1 MTPQERMIEEQLRPN
16 GVTDER
22 VLRAMAEVPR
32 EEFVPPEVRDLAYE
46 DHPLEIGAGQTISQ
60 PLIVAWMTQAVRPEP
75 DEVGLEVGA
84 GSGYQAAVLS
94 RLVRKVITVEREPE
108 LAARAAETLRRLGY
122 ANVEV
127 VTGDGTLGWPA
138 EAPYSVILVAAAAR
152 RVPPALIDQLA
163 EGGRMAIPVES
174 GRRELQELLLI
185 RRRDGRIFSEVLF
198 PVRFVPLIEG
208 S

>member
-1 MTPQERMIEEQLRPN
+1 
-16 GVTDER
+16 
-22 VLRAMAEVPR
+22 MAEVPR

>member
-1 MTPQERMIEEQLRPN
+1 MIEEQLRPN

>member
-32 EEFVPPEVRDLAYE
+32 EEFVPPELRDLAYE

-60 PLIVAWMTQAVRPEP
+60 PLIVAWMSQAVRPQP

-122 ANVEV
+122 TNVEV
-127 VTGDGTLGWPA
+127 VTGDGTLGWPP
-138 EAPYSVILVAAAAR
+138 EAPYSVILVAAAAKR
-152 RVPPALIDQLA
+152 IPPALIEQLA

-208 S
+208 N

>member
-1 MTPQERMIEEQLRPN
+1 MIEEQLRPN

-60 PLIVAWMTQAVRPEP
+60 PLIVAWMTQAVRPQP

-94 RLVRKVITVEREPE
+94 RLVRRVITVEREPE

-127 VTGDGTLGWPA
+127 VTGDGTLGWPP
-138 EAPYSVILVAAAAR
+138 EALYSVILVAAAAR
-152 RVPPALIDQLA
+152 RIPPALIEQLA

-208 S
+208 G

>member
-1 MTPQERMIEEQLRPN
+1 MIEEQLRPN

-138 EAPYSVILVAAAAR
+138 EAPYSVILVVAAAR

>member
-138 EAPYSVILVAAAAR
+138 EAPYSVILVVAAAR

>member
-1 MTPQERMIEEQLRPN
+1 MIEEQLRPN

-94 RLVRKVITVEREPE
+94 RLVRRVITVEREPE

-138 EAPYSVILVAAAAR
+138 EAPYAIILVAAAAR

-185 RRRDGRIFSEVLF
+185 RRRDGRTFSEVLF

-208 S
+208 G

>member
-1 MTPQERMIEEQLRPN
+1 MIEEQLRPN

-22 VLRAMAEVPR
+22 VLRSMAEVPR